1 MRSVSFTGQAEQR
14 YIVKLFQI
22 LMLNHGNVL
31 QGKAQRSSAHA
42 KIPSHHDEEEQTA
55 PEVLTSKIKECS
67 AFEVDI
73 LRTSSLQSNTLFHL
87 GAFMLPFDGGIMNR
101 FTCYMLKDT
110 EFTGRR
116 TLFPPRVIRSELF
129 SAERILQVV
138 HDYKPAFYMAGPY
151 HVQAVSCLV
160 RDCKLILNYQTKMS
174 FISEKGELPA
184 A

>member
-14 YIVKLFQI
+14 YIVKL
-22 LMLNHGNVL
+22 LLNHGNVS

-42 KIPSHHDEEEQTA
+42 KIPSHHDEEEQAA

-73 LRTSSLQSNTLFHL
+73 IRTSSLQSNTLFHL

-116 TLFPPRVIRSELF
+116 IFFPPRL
-129 SAERILQVV
+129 L
-138 HDYKPAFYMAGPY
+138 
-151 HVQAVSCLV
+151 L
-160 RDCKLILNYQTKMS
+160 
-174 FISEKGELPA
+174 
-184 A
+184 